1 MNAIALG
8 PRGWGWGA
16 FNGSYIRVAG
26 GGPAGGDSRG
36 ELLEGGWAPRFCFA
50 LCLFGDT
57 FLVGCSMYVLVGGY
71 RWTNTG
77 MRENQ
82 NDIVKRLSGALGEH
96 SDASLV
102 KLLNSELLAVPATGD
117 WRRCHRLRIG
127 WIEAIQARFND
138 KRTDATIVA
147 YSPWLSSR
155 GMRRLHAQW
164 ERCGDALKSLER
176 CLPSPSSSF

>member
-1 MNAIALG
+1 MNAIAGVLSTALTYAWQG
-8 PRGWGWGA
+8 K
-16 FNGSYIRVAG
+16 G
-26 GGPAGGDSRG
+26 GGPAPAGGIPSRVG
-36 ELLEGGWAPRFCFA
+36 PSLVASLKWGY
-50 LCLFGDT
+50 
-57 FLVGCSMYVLVGGY
+57 LVGCSMYVLVGGY